1 MICPI
6 LSQARRDQEGNTIWD
21 HHECIEGSCT
31 FWAQEIS
38 DCAIRASGLMVIQ
51 RAGAAV
57 AGSDPATL
65 EPIMS
70 AIERVTSSTRE
81 TGLKLLEGVSALEE
95 PLRGTGREM
104 GSRLETLQTGLTRL
118 EEEIEAIK
126 RLVVESTAARP
137 AFIDDLEQSLSSVTR
152 RLGGVTDRFSAL
164 SESLETVSSQVG
176 TLRGA
181 HEEISAALSE
191 EAERRRQEEQ
201 RRRKDDAMA
210 LNSRGVALHYK
221 GAAQAA
227 EAAFLSAVDLDPGFA
242 EAHNNLGLTL
252 SRQGRDAEAEACFQ
266 KALELD
272 PGMGEALNNLG
283 FLFHQNM
290 QFEKA
295 VEMFR
300 RSALEA
306 RDASVAYTN
315 LGNAC
320 YKLGRYSEAVDAW
333 NKAVERD
340 PLNEPARSALRM
352 FQQEQRTGS

>member
-6 LSQARRDQEGNTIWD
+6 LSQASRDPEGNTVWD
-21 HHECIEGSCT
+21 HHECIEGACT

-38 DCAIRASGLMVIQ
+38 DCGIRATGLATIQ
-51 RAGAAV
+51 RMREPLP
-57 AGSDPATL
+57 SLDPAAL

-70 AIERVTSSTRE
+70 AIEKVTNTTRE

-95 PLRGTGREM
+95 PMRGTGLEM
-104 GSRLETLQTGLTRL
+104 GSRVEALNARITRL
-118 EEEIEAIK
+118 EDGIEGIK
-126 RLVVESTAARP
+126 KLVTESASGRP
-137 AFIDDLEQSLSSVTR
+137 AFMDDLEQSLTSVTR

-164 SESLETVSSQVG
+164 SESLETVSTQVG
-176 TLRGA
+176 TLQGA
-181 HEEISAALSE
+181 HEDISAALSL
-191 EAERRRQEEQ
+191 EAERRRHDDQRQ
-201 RRRKDDAMA
+201 RRDEAMA
-210 LNSRGVALHYK
+210 LNARGVALHYK

-227 EAAFLSAVDLDPGFA
+227 EASFRSALDLDPGFA

-272 PGMGEALNNLG
+272 PGMGEAVNNLG

-295 VEMFR
+295 VEMFK
-300 RSALEA
+300 RSALDA
-306 RDASVAYTN
+306 GDASVAYTN

-340 PLNEPARSALRM
+340 PLNEPARTALKM
-352 FQQEQRTGS
+352 FQQEQGTQG